1 MEVEFYESEKK
12 TNFFSLKRNQKR
24 CSRSIGWKV
33 SPRSNVFI
41 EKHFYRNF
49 KRKLF
54 KKENFALIRKTWTE
68 PKILEPHFFRFF
80 QIISSK
86 AEKRWFLF
94 FLVLGKKNFWLK
106 TCFGFELKRPK
117 LKTNENK
124 SLEGPGKT
132 AGERNNAPFSHPL
145 SLSLS
150 LSLARSLTLTLS
162 LSLSLTLSLFI
173 SLSSSLAHSHCSL
186 LRVQDVVG
194 RLVSS
199 VDHVYLVFPSFF
211 SLCVLKSLSR

>member
-1 MEVEFYESEKK
+1 MRAKK
-12 TNFFSLKRNQKR
+12 RQKNFSLKRNQKR

-41 EKHFYRNF
+41 EKHFYRILNESF
-49 KRKLF
+49 SRK
-54 KKENFALIRKTWTE
+54 KTLLWFE
-68 PKILEPHFFRFF
+68 KLGLNQRFLSRIFFVFF